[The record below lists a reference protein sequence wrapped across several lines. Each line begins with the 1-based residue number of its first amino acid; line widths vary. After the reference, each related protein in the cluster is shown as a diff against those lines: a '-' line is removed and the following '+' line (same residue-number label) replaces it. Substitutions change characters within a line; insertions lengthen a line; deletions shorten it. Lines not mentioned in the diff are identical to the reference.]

1 MNRPFRMKLD
11 PMKREAVMISEC
23 DGAFVIEPMRF
34 VSIAEARSW
43 ARRARG
49 LSA

>member
-1 MNRPFRMKLD
+1 MNRPFLIRLD
-11 PMKREAVMISEC
+11 PMKREAAMISEC
-23 DGAFVIEPMRF
+23 DGVFVIEPMKF
-34 VSIAEARSW
+34 VSLAEARSW